1 MKEAIALIQELAALT
16 GADVALSPE
25 GVAELVADGNALT
38 LRWRE
43 EDQDW
48 LCYGVALDGGCDPLA
63 REVLARALEFNL
75 FGADALGLHVGLFAN
90 AIVLSATCPAAGL
103 TAEAFAERLLF
114 LSAQIDALGKRLA
127 VGTDGAA
134 VPRRMPFRRTV
145 STPRRCAPDR
155 AGCRR
160 ML

>member
-1 MKEAIALIQELAALT
+1 MKEAIALIQELAAIT

-63 REVLARALEFNL
+63 REVLARALEF
-75 FGADALGLHVGLFAN
+75 ALGLHVGLFAN

-127 VGTDGAA
+127 VGADGAA
-134 VPRRMPFRRTV
+134 VP
-145 STPRRCAPDR
+145 APDAIPQDR
-155 AGCRR
+155 LYA
-160 ML
+160 

>member
-1 MKEAIALIQELAALT
+1 MKEAIALIQELAAIT

-75 FGADALGLHVGLFAN
+75 FGADAFGLHVGLFAN
-90 AIVLSATCPAAGL
+90 AIVLSTTCPAAGL

-127 VGTDGAA
+127 VGAGGTAA
-134 VPRRMPFRRTV
+134 P
-145 STPRRCAPDR
+145 APDAIPQDR
-155 AGCRR
+155 LYA
-160 ML
+160 

>member
-48 LCYGVALDGGCDPLA
+48 LCYGVALDGGCDPLS

-75 FGADALGLHVGLFAN
+75 FGAASLGLHVGLFAN
-90 AIVLSATCPAAGL
+90 AIVLSMTCPAAGL

-114 LSAQIDALGKRLA
+114 LSAQIDALGMRLA
-127 VGTDGAA
+127 VGADGAA
-134 VPRRMPFRRTV
+134 AP
-145 STPRRCAPDR
+145 APDALPQDR
-155 AGCRR
+155 LYA
-160 ML
+160 

>member
-1 MKEAIALIQELAALT
+1 MKEATVLIQELAALT
-16 GADVALSPE
+16 GADVTLSPE

-48 LCYGVALDGGCDPLA
+48 LCYGVALDGGDVPLA

-75 FGADALGLHVGLFAN
+75 FGADSLGLHVGLFAH
-90 AIVLSATCPAAGL
+90 AVVLSATCPAADL

-114 LSAQIDALGKRLA
+114 LSAQIDALGRRLV
-127 VGTDGAA
+127 VGADGASAAAPAPEA
-134 VPRRMPFRRTV
+134 VPQ
-145 STPRRCAPDR
+145 DR
-155 AGCRR
+155 LYA
-160 ML
+160 

>member
-1 MKEAIALIQELAALT
+1 MKEATALIQELAALT

-48 LCYGVALDGGCDPLA
+48 LCYGVALDGGCDPLS
-63 REVLARALEFNL
+63 REALARALEFNL

-90 AIVLSATCPAAGL
+90 AIVLSTTCPAAGL
-103 TAEAFAERLLF
+103 TAEAFAGKLLF
-114 LSAQIDALGKRLA
+114 LSAQIDALGKRLT
-127 VGTDGAA
+127 VGADAGA
-134 VPRRMPFRRTV
+134 
-145 STPRRCAPDR
+145 TPVEAPAADALLSDR
-155 AGCRR
+155 LYA
-160 ML
+160 

>member
-1 MKEAIALIQELAALT
+1 MKKTTALVQELAALT

-48 LCYGVALDGGCDPLA
+48 LCYGVALDGGDDPLA

-90 AIVLSATCPAAGL
+90 AIVLSTTCPAAGL
-103 TAEAFAERLLF
+103 TAEAFAGKLLF
-114 LSAQIDALGKRLA
+114 LSAQIDALGKRLT
-127 VGTDGAA
+127 VGADAGA
-134 VPRRMPFRRTV
+134 
-145 STPRRCAPDR
+145 TPVEAPAADALLSDR
-155 AGCRR
+155 LYA
-160 ML
+160 

>member
-1 MKEAIALIQELAALT
+1 MKEATALIQELAALT
-16 GADVALSPE
+16 GADMALSPE

-43 EDQDW
+43 EDSDW
-48 LCYGVALDGGCDPLA
+48 LCYGVALDGGDAPLG
-63 REVLARALEFNL
+63 RETLARALAFNL

-127 VGTDGAA
+127 VGADAGA
-134 VPRRMPFRRTV
+134 
-145 STPRRCAPDR
+145 TPVEAPAADALLSDR
-155 AGCRR
+155 LYA
-160 ML
+160 

>member
-103 TAEAFAERLLF
+103 TAEAFVERLLF
-114 LSAQIDALGKRLA
+114 LSAQIDALGKWLA
-127 VGTDGAA
+127 VGADGAA
-134 VPRRMPFRRTV
+134 AP
-145 STPRRCAPDR
+145 APDAVPQDR
-155 AGCRR
+155 LYA
-160 ML
+160 

>member
-1 MKEAIALIQELAALT
+1 MKEATALIQELAALT
-16 GADVALSPE
+16 GADMVLSPE

-48 LCYGVALDGGCDPLA
+48 LCYGVALDGGDAPLR
-63 REVLARALEFNL
+63 RETLARALAFNL

-90 AIVLSATCPAAGL
+90 AIVLSTTCPAAGL
-103 TAEAFAERLLF
+103 TAEAFAGKLLF

-127 VGTDGAA
+127 VGTDAGA
-134 VPRRMPFRRTV
+134 
-145 STPRRCAPDR
+145 TPVEPPAADAPLSDR
-155 AGCRR
+155 LYA
-160 ML
+160 

>member
-43 EDQDW
+43 EDQDS
-48 LCYGVALDGGCDPLA
+48 LA

-114 LSAQIDALGKRLA
+114 LSAQIDALGKRLS
-127 VGTDGAA
+127 VGADGAA
-134 VPRRMPFRRTV
+134 APAPNAVPQ
-145 STPRRCAPDR
+145 DR
-155 AGCRR
+155 LYA
-160 ML
+160 